1 MYNLNCYNWNN
12 VVPKQYIWEITCG
25 YHALRNGIIFYR
37 ILVQINKFS
46 NKNDYLKL
54 IYQNQNFKIL
64 KSELDMLDLLKDY
77 QKITKKR
84 GNVSSKEL
92 INIKNEL
99 YSTYPIQI
107 LYNLDKANLNLQEN
121 EIKILIMYRKT
132 YEISKH
138 WVPIV
143 IHRLN
148 NQINLHIIDSFE
160 STWYGTELVNDIL
173 IKLKSQFKNI
183 KVKCNDN
190 SVNNFIKMSFT
201 KMIDLSILII
211 FLFLIIYTSF
221 KN

>member
-37 ILVQINKFS
+37 ILIQINNFS
-46 NKNDYLKL
+46 NKNNYLKL
-54 IYQNQNFKIL
+54 IYQNQNFNIL
-64 KSELDMLDLLKDY
+64 KSESDMMNQLKDY

-84 GNVSSKEL
+84 GNVSSDEL
-92 INIKNEL
+92 INIKNKL
-99 YSTYPIQI
+99 YSSYPIQI
-107 LYNLDKANLNLQEN
+107 LYNLDNADLNLQN
-121 EIKILIMYRKT
+121 NDIKILIMYRKT
-132 YEISKH
+132 FELSKH
-138 WVPIV
+138 WIPIV

-160 STWYGTELVNDIL
+160 STWYGTQLIHDITSNL
-173 IKLKSQFKNI
+173 RKQFKNI
-183 KVKCNDN
+183 KVNCNDD
-190 SVNNFIKMSFT
+190 SINNFIKMSFT
-201 KMIDLSILII
+201 KMIDLSILIL